1 MAYTLYP
8 MSKKAV
14 RRNNSLADNQ
24 RRSCMMFA
32 QSAKWP
38 NTVMTVGRY
47 VERKREK
54 EGEERK
60 EGEVIKIK
68 MRVKY

>member
-1 MAYTLYP
+1 
-8 MSKKAV
+8 
-14 RRNNSLADNQ
+14 
-24 RRSCMMFA
+24 MMFA